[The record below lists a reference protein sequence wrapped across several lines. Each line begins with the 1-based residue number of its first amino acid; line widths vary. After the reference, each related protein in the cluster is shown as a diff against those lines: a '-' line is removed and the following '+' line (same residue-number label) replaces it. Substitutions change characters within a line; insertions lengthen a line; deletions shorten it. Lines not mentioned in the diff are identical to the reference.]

1 MRTEQNPYLVETKNG
16 QILKFSRI
24 DADNEAVSKQ
34 LDGDDVEVFHDG
46 LFTCS
51 GDVYAPTEFN
61 ITIKKYGTAN
71 ILRPIN
77 WNFFDTL
84 NKKLGWNQ

>member
-34 LDGDDVEVFHDG
+34 LDGDDVEVYLDG
-46 LFTCS
+46 KLQYKLHGIEQGKLF
-51 GDVYAPTEFN
+51 
-61 ITIKKYGTAN
+61 
-71 ILRPIN
+71 
-77 WNFFDTL
+77 
-84 NKKLGWNQ
+84 

>member
-34 LDGDDVEVFHDG
+34 LDGNDVEVYHDG
-46 LFTCS
+46 KLQYKLHGVEQGKLF
-51 GDVYAPTEFN
+51 
-61 ITIKKYGTAN
+61 
-71 ILRPIN
+71 
-77 WNFFDTL
+77 
-84 NKKLGWNQ
+84 